1 MDVKALNKI
10 EREIY
15 QEAERL
21 HAQGVSAPIF
31 SAQFFGSD
39 GLLRKLWKTDLERK
53 AVVASELYKWLQ
65 QSLIE
70 LRERDAAVFEKE
82 IASLSGRL
90 TVVVPKSL
98 HAALKREASQ
108 EGISLSELIRLKL
121 GVAYRDAA
129 NLLVTKDHPE
139 LPGRRK
145 AV

>member
-1 MDVKALNKI
+1 MDAKALNKT
-10 EREIY
+10 EREIF

-21 HAQGVSAPIF
+21 ESQGTSAAAF
-31 SAQFFGSD
+31 SARFFGSE
-39 GLLRKLWKTDLERK
+39 GLLRKLWKSDSERK

-65 QSLIE
+65 QRLSE
-70 LRERDAAVFEKE
+70 LRTRDAAAFDQE
-82 IASLSGRL
+82 IAALSGRL

-98 HAALKREASQ
+98 HAALKREAVQ

-129 NLLVTKDHPE
+129 NLLVTHEHPE
-139 LPGRRK
+139 PGKRK